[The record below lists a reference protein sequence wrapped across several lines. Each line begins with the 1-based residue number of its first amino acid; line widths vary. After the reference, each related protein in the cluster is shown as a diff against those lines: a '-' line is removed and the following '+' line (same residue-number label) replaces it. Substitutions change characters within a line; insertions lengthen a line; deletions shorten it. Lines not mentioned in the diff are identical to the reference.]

1 MNYALVT
8 TMSVGLLLTS
18 FSCKE
23 EKKEIIIDTVEV
35 EVPAKKPE
43 VSELSPEE
51 KRLKTANKEL
61 GWIMQDMEVPEYKL
75 EKLYEKGEFLSED
88 YLKYSAD
95 IIKNA
100 QKFHKLDHPDEKL
113 VGFAKDMLKAM
124 SAFESALTS
133 KNVEEVKTKWEALTK
148 TCAACHKD
156 YKKGGGGY

>member
-8 TMSVGLLLTS
+8 TMSVGLLLIS

-23 EKKEIIIDTVEV
+23 EKQEIIIDKVEV

-75 EKLYEKGEFLSED
+75 EKLHKKGEFLSED

-100 QKFHKLDHPDEKL
+100 QKFNKLDHPDEKL

-124 SAFESALTS
+124 SAFESAVAS
-133 KNVEEVKTKWEALTK
+133 KNVEEIKTNWEALTK